1 MKLYEQSG
9 ETIER
14 HQCGDPLLRHLTD
27 KILKMIG
34 PPPGRVL
41 DVGCGAGRVAVALAR
56 RGFRVDATDVEARV
70 IEQAKEFAA
79 RSEADVSFSVADF
92 QKADLRFPDGSYD
105 AVVCSEV
112 LEHVEPWRDIVANID
127 RVLKPGGLLIL
138 TTPNDPKQFSLL
150 DEYAGHVRRF
160 RWAELASGLSGFTI
174 LEAFTVGF
182 PMTRAV
188 HWSYTKVA
196 LPLLFK
202 EHAPQEMWRQGSLY
216 QRIVAGSLYQ
226 LARFDDLFN
235 SLRLGTTWVVKACKI
250 RGRAA

>member
-1 MKLYEQSG
+1 MKLYEQSR

-34 PPPGRVL
+34 DPPGRVL

-56 RGFRVDATDVEARV
+56 RGFQVEALDSEPRIV
-70 IEQAKEFAA
+70 EQAQGFAA
-79 RSEADVSFSVADF
+79 RAGVEVRFFVADF
-92 QKADLRFPDGSYD
+92 QKADPRFPGESFD

-112 LEHVEPWRDIVANID
+112 LEHVEPWRDIVGNIH
-127 RVLKPGGLLIL
+127 RVLKPGGLFIL
-138 TTPNDPKQFSLL
+138 TTPNDPKQFSAL

-160 RWAELASGLSGFTI
+160 RWEELASGLSGFTI

-188 HWSYTKVA
+188 HWSYTRVA
-196 LPLLFK
+196 LPFLFK
-202 EHAPQEMWRQGSLY
+202 EHAPQEMWREGSPY
-216 QRIVAGSLYQ
+216 ERIVAGSLYQ

-235 SLRLGTTWVVKACKI
+235 SLRLGTTWVVKACKS
-250 RGRAA
+250 RRKAA

>member
-34 PPPGRVL
+34 SPPGRVL
-41 DVGCGAGRVAVALAR
+41 DVGCGAGRVAVALAG
-56 RGFRVDATDVEARV
+56 RGFQVDATDVEARV

-79 RSEADVSFSVADF
+79 RSDANVDFSVADF
-92 QKADLRFPDGSYD
+92 QKADPRFPDESYD

-127 RVLKPGGLLIL
+127 RVLKPGGLFIL
-138 TTPNDPKQFSLL
+138 TTPNDPKQFSVL

-160 RWAELASGLSGFTI
+160 RWAELASGLSGFTV
-174 LEAFTVGF
+174 LQAYTVGF

-196 LPLLFK
+196 LPLLFR
-202 EHAPQEMWRQGSLY
+202 EHAPQEMWKQGSLY
-216 QRIVAGSLYQ
+216 ERLVAGSLYR

-235 SLRLGTTWVVKACKI
+235 SLRLGTTWVVKACKV
-250 RGRAA
+250 RGKAA

>member
-1 MKLYEQSG
+1 VKLYEQSG

-27 KILKMIG
+27 KVLRMIG
-34 PPPGRVL
+34 PAPGRVL

-56 RGFRVDATDVEARV
+56 RGFQVDAVDVEARV
-70 IEQAKEFAA
+70 VEQAEGFAA
-79 RSEADVSFSVADF
+79 RSGADVSFSVADF
-92 QKADLRFPDGSYD
+92 QKADPRFPVETYD

-112 LEHVEPWRDIVANID
+112 LEHVEPWRDIVANIN
-127 RVLKPGGLLIL
+127 RVLKPGGLFVL
-138 TTPNDPKQFSLL
+138 TTPNDPKQFSVL

-160 RWAELASGLSGFTI
+160 RWAELAAGLSGFTV

-182 PMTRAV
+182 PLTRAV
-188 HWSYTKVA
+188 HWSYTRIA
-196 LPLLFK
+196 LPLLKK

-216 QRIVAGSLYQ
+216 QRLVAGSLYQ

-235 SLRLGTTWVVKACKI
+235 SLRLGTTWVVKACKV
-250 RGRAA
+250 RERVA